1 MRFIQHHIVVFG
13 FFKINLWV
21 FTHKSGDWRRV
32 VGSDHSTSSEHS
44 NPSCQPH
51 RTRQSNRR
59 ARRTSLRTAQSIMD
73 ELLMSELSADT
84 LAALQAHLLA
94 SQPVEEADSEVSEDF
109 RLSQLYVLRWTRVH

>member
-1 MRFIQHHIVVFG
+1 
-13 FFKINLWV
+13 
-21 FTHKSGDWRRV
+21 
-32 VGSDHSTSSEHS
+32 
-44 NPSCQPH
+44 
-51 RTRQSNRR
+51 
-59 ARRTSLRTAQSIMD
+59 MD